1 MELSEKIME
10 KKDRDALR
18 KAREIRKE
26 AKLAKIKNEQDSLK
40 KKESLRTEFL
50 ASVEGEDKIGG
61 YPFEVIKKR
70 DNTVIRFRP
79 KSKLA
84 KSPERIIFSINLDAA
99 DIKKLKKILE

>member
-1 MELSEKIME
+1 MVSDKTTEQ
-10 KKDRDALR
+10 KDRDALR

-26 AKLAKIKNEQDSLK
+26 AKLAKIKKEQDSLK

-61 YPFEVIKKR
+61 YPFEVIKKE

-79 KSKLA
+79 KSKFA
-84 KSPERIIFSINLDAA
+84 ERPDRIIFSINLDKT
-99 DIKKLKKILE
+99 DIEKLKNILE

>member
-1 MELSEKIME
+1 MDEIALA

-18 KAREIRKE
+18 KAGEIRREVKM
-26 AKLAKIKNEQDSLK
+26 AKIKKEQESLK
-40 KKESLRTEFL
+40 KKESLRIEFL

-61 YPFEVIKKR
+61 YPFEVIKKG

-84 KSPERIIFSINLDAA
+84 ERPDRVIFSINLNKT
-99 DIKKLKKILE
+99 DIEKLKNILE